1 MPRRLVVPRRVIG
14 CLVAAAAVSAAIAG
28 PVEHVVAAKP
38 QSTTKKPPQYRYIFH
53 TASNQAG
60 AASLGFNLLDVDAKA
75 LADALPPGTRG
86 LYWLG
91 DYLNAPTCN
100 WEKSDATISAK
111 VQAAKGDPRVWGYYF
126 SNEPDPYGCPNAV
139 AQHRARAK
147 LIKSIDPAK
156 TTYISLDM
164 NWREQALRQI
174 PLWVGV
180 TDYVGLNPYICF
192 VGRRTCDF
200 AWLRR
205 VIRAANDAHL
215 VYFGHVQAFQAEEW
229 RWPSATELRRMLD
242 RWAASKQKGYAV
254 FTWSWG
260 GSALSSRPRLVR
272 ILKQFNSKRPSRTMS
287 SGAAA
292 RAASTPA
299 S

>member
-1 MPRRLVVPRRVIG
+1 MRPRLLVPRRVIG
-14 CLVAAAAVSAAIAG
+14 RLVGAVAVSAVIAG
-28 PVEHVVAAKP
+28 AAEHVVAAQP
-38 QSTTKKPPQYRYIFH
+38 QSRPKKPPHYRYIFH
-53 TASNQAG
+53 TGSNQAG

-75 LADALPPGTRG
+75 LADALPSGTRG

-91 DYLNAPTCN
+91 DYLNAPTCD

-111 VQAAKGDPRVWGYYF
+111 VQAAKGDPKVWGYYF
-126 SNEPDPYGCPNAV
+126 SNEPDPYGCPTAI

-147 LIKSIDPAK
+147 LIRSLDPAK
-156 TTYISLDM
+156 ATYISLDM

-200 AWLRR
+200 AWLNR
-205 VIRAANDAHL
+205 VIRAANGAHL

-229 RWPSATELRRMLD
+229 RWPSPTELRRMLD
-242 RWAASKQKGYAV
+242 RWARSKQKGYSV

-260 GSALSSRPRLVR
+260 GSVLSSQPRLVR
-272 ILKQFNSKRPSRTMS
+272 VLKQFNSRGPSRMTS
-287 SGAAA
+287 SATAA
-292 RAASTPA
+292 RGR
-299 S
+299 